1 MNKAMSAIVKKD
13 LRSITANRRF
23 FVSLMIVPLV
33 LALFLPSIFVLTAYY
48 APEDPD
54 IQAMLGLLPQGLL
67 SDDPG
72 LALLHLIFN
81 YLLPVFFLIIP
92 IMASSIMAASSFVG
106 EKEKH
111 TLETLFYAP
120 LSLDQIFRSKVL
132 ASFLLSMAV
141 SLLSFLAMVI
151 VIEAEVFFLMG
162 TFLVPGPNWLVMLV
176 LLSPSVS
183 LIAVTLIVRG
193 SAKAQSMEE
202 SQQSAVFL
210 ILPLVLLI
218 VGQVSGLM
226 LVSPWILLALSLVCM
241 GIAWVLLK
249 RVVKGF
255 VYERLLG

>member
-162 TFLVPGPNWLVMLV
+162 TFLVPGPNWLIMLV

>member
-23 FVSLMIVPLV
+23 FASLMIVPLV

-162 TFLVPGPNWLVMLV
+162 TFLVPGPNWLIMLV

-183 LIAVTLIVRG
+183 L
-193 SAKAQSMEE
+193 
-202 SQQSAVFL
+202 
-210 ILPLVLLI
+210 
-218 VGQVSGLM
+218 
-226 LVSPWILLALSLVCM
+226 
-241 GIAWVLLK
+241 
-249 RVVKGF
+249 
-255 VYERLLG
+255 

>member
-162 TFLVPGPNWLVMLV
+162 TFLVPGPNWLIMLV

-183 LIAVTLIVRG
+183 LIAVTLIVRS